1 MTKFTSA
8 LFILVVAVF
17 FLTERLSLKKAYYFI
32 SGASIAL
39 IPYLIWA
46 QISLGSF
53 AYPFIVGS
61 AMVSDKNENT
71 MYYLT
76 NFPLFLSYI
85 AIIGLILWAAAYIFS
100 YLSGR
105 NEGKK
110 DKILIVWIF
119 LFLAY
124 LTYVP
129 HKELRYLFPI
139 GLPLAILSA
148 RGYIIFSRL
157 FNSRL
162 RIIFGALLA
171 GYFIIAGFLV
181 FYNQVEGRGMIINE
195 SFDEV
200 RAADYIKG
208 MNYTGSIYSHH
219 NWPVLAYYSGL
230 EVKSI
235 WPNDM
240 QFYSHADDILKNS
253 GIIIVT
259 TEVPKQPNPEWLRNN
274 SNFTFIRSFGN
285 SHIFY
290 YNNSIMEPY

>member
-1 MTKFTSA
+1 MQPY
-8 LFILVVAVF
+8 
-17 FLTERLSLKKAYYFI
+17 RKKI
-32 SGASIAL
+32 S
-39 IPYLIWA
+39 
-46 QISLGSF
+46 
-53 AYPFIVGS
+53 
-61 AMVSDKNENT
+61 
-71 MYYLT
+71 
-76 NFPLFLSYI
+76 
-85 AIIGLILWAAAYIFS
+85 
-100 YLSGR
+100 
-105 NEGKK
+105 
-110 DKILIVWIF
+110 
-119 LFLAY
+119 Y

-129 HKELRYLFPI
+129 HKELRYLFTI